1 MIAIILFAGFW
12 IVVALGLFYVAIRGG
27 VGNVRASLQSQSR
40 GGRKTAGVVFAILY
54 AGFGIAVPIALLT
67 GNGANASS
75 QIGAIKL
82 TAAEKTGR
90 ELFGEHC
97 AVCHTLSAASAVG
110 KVGPNLDVLAPAQSL
125 VLHTLAN
132 GCLQSP
138 PSGSS
143 QTCLGQGTMPPDI
156 VEGANATKVAAFV
169 AKVAGKE

>member
-40 GGRKTAGVVFAILY
+40 EGRNTAGVVFAILY

-67 GNGANASS
+67 GNGANAS
-75 QIGAIKL
+75 IGGIKL

-90 ELFGEHC
+90 ELFGEYC

-125 VLHTLAN
+125 VLHTMAN